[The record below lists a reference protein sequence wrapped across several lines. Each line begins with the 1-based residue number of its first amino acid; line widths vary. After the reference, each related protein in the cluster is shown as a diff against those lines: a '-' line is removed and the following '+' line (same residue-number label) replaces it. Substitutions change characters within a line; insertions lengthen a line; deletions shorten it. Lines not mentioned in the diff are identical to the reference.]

1 MARFA
6 TKNVSIDGRLQIK
19 NVCDRLKIEY
29 LESINSPDDE
39 SIKAHPH
46 IQYDCGLVDSFRNIP
61 SRFVSLDGF
70 IKMLRQTRET
80 VKN

>member
-6 TKNVSIDGRLQIK
+6 TKRVNIAGRLQIK

-29 LESINSPDDE
+29 LESIGNPDED
-39 SIKAHPH
+39 SVKHHPH
-46 IQYDCGLVDSFRNIP
+46 VQYDCGLVDSFRDLP

-70 IKMLRQTRET
+70 IKLLEQTRLPR
-80 VKN
+80 